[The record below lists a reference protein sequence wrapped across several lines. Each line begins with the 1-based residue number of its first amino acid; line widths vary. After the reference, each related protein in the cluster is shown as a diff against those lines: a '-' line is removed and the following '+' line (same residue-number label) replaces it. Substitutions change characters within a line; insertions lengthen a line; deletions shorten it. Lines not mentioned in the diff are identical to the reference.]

1 MTERKTDP
9 IDAIVA
15 QWRRERP
22 DLDLDA
28 MAVLG
33 RMGRLMLVARR
44 EIEAVFG
51 RHGLRRGEF
60 DVLAALRRSGA
71 PFELNP
77 SVIADT
83 LMLSRAGMTG
93 RLDRL
98 EAAGLVRRVADA
110 QDRRAIRVALT
121 ESGQELVDTVVTEHT
136 ANETRMLSVL
146 TAGERRNWTG
156 SREFCWAAWSRGRR
170 GSSPS
175 RASAEYRSTWENSWT
190 GEVAESSRPGV
201 VRVYRGI
208 ACRRFRCDCA
218 RRTR

>member
-22 DLDLDA
+22 DLDLEA
-28 MAVLG
+28 VAVLG
-33 RMGRLMLVARR
+33 RLGRLMVLAQR

-51 RHGLRRGEF
+51 GHGLRRGEF
-60 DVLAALRRSGA
+60 DVLAALRRSGR

-77 SVIADT
+77 SVLADT

-98 EAAGLVRRVADA
+98 EAAGLVRRVTDA

-121 ESGQELVDTVVTEHT
+121 EAGRELVDTVVTEHT
-136 ANETRMLSVL
+136 ENETRMLSVL
-146 TAGERRNWTG
+146 TAGERR
-156 SREFCWAAWSRGRR
+156 EFERIARILLTSME
-170 GSSPS
+170 P
-175 RASAEYRSTWENSWT
+175 
-190 GEVAESSRPGV
+190 GE
-201 VRVYRGI
+201 
-208 ACRRFRCDCA
+208 
-218 RRTR
+218 